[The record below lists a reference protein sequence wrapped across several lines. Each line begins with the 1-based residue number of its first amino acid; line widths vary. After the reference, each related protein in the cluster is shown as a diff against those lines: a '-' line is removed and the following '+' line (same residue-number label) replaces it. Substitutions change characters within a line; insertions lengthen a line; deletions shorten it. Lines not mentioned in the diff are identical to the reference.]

1 MFTMNVKVGGNTY
14 SEQGKNKKSAKQA
27 AASAGLEAQDTWYN
41 PPVRDP
47 SPPGL
52 EEEEEEHQPLGKR
65 RTLINQDD
73 MASLL
78 IGDGTPTS
86 DDKVAERTEDISGGP
101 EDSLGLTRGMF
112 SDLLSSVIFVFM
124 FCVSIF
130 SISSFT
136 FRLIVILVQTLFS
149 SLNRSSSCIAS
160 TTYARCGGDTL
171 VVHRD
176 MQENNAE
183 TPFVFTMENA
193 DRSQAIMS
201 IYLDAHKRA
210 V

>member
-14 SEQGKNKKSAKQA
+14 SGQGKNKKAAKQA
-27 AASAGLEAQDTWYN
+27 AGLGAQDTWYN

-47 SPPGL
+47 SSPGL
-52 EEEEEEHQPLGKR
+52 EEEEEENQPLVKR

-78 IGDGTPTS
+78 SGDGTPTS

-149 SLNRSSSCIAS
+149 SLSRSASRTLS
-160 TTYARCGGDTL
+160 TTYDRCGGDTL

-176 MQENNAE
+176 TQENNAE

-193 DRSQAIMS
+193 DRAQAMS
-201 IYLDAHKRA
+201 IYLTRELP
-210 V
+210 